1 MATLDEMKAMVGTVI
16 GTSEWM
22 LVDQEMINKFADAT
36 GDHQFIH
43 VNPEMAK
50 MTPFGQTIAHGFL
63 TLSLMPVLSAKAN
76 LPHLDGIKMGVN
88 YGCDKLR
95 FLAPVKSGKR
105 IRGVFK
111 LVAFDEKRPGQ
122 IQQMQEVSVEI
133 EGEDKPALIAEWISQ
148 VFV

>member
-16 GTSEWM
+16 GTSEWV

-76 LPHLDGIKMGVN
+76 LPHPDGIKMGVN
-88 YGCDKLR
+88 YGCDICVSSAQSNQASVFAL
-95 FLAPVKSGKR
+95 FLSLQHLMKNVPAKSSKCR
-105 IRGVFK
+105 K
-111 LVAFDEKRPGQ
+111 
-122 IQQMQEVSVEI
+122 
-133 EGEDKPALIAEWISQ
+133 
-148 VFV
+148 